1 MYFSNRNITA
11 YQGVV
16 SAIDLQELLKRKATI
31 AVFDSHGKY
40 QIPDYIKEN
49 PDKVPKGM
57 NVDSKYTVVVRRS

>member
-16 SAIDLQELLKRKATI
+16 KAIDLQELLKRKATI

-40 QIPDYIKEN
+40 LIPDYIKEY
-49 PDKVPKGM
+49 PYLYIIKEKLKD
-57 NVDSKYTVVVRRS
+57 